1 MENNVEE
8 ISNNDL
14 SGDEMETVTL
24 TEVAQSQQSLY
35 ADAYAVLGA
44 SDDKN
49 CTYSEGY
56 LKRQALYACLTCIPE
71 ARTDESKRAGIC
83 LACTYHCHDG
93 HELVE
98 LYTKRNFRCD
108 CGNSKFPDFKCNLS
122 SNKDESNDL
131 NLYNQNFSGVYCTCS
146 RPYPDPDDSVVDEMI
161 QCIICEDWYHTR
173 HLGVDIPSTFAEMI
187 CENCVKEHDFLLHYE
202 GLTITRITQ
211 DNIEDPLDI
220 SCEKKENENNTVEIV
235 PDEESTSL
243 NQDIIEIDT
252 PSECKKPKN
261 RSGKVCTKF
270 MKDIAWRQ
278 QLCTCETC
286 TNMYIAQNISFLTDI
301 HDTVQFYEDKGK
313 ATALEDEE
321 CAINSVDRVPL
332 MEAIAGYN
340 DLKGHLVE
348 YLKKFQENKKVVREE
363 DIKEFFSSMAARKK
377 QKTEIPY
384 FCR

>member
-1 MENNVEE
+1 M
-8 ISNNDL
+8 L
-14 SGDEMETVTL
+14 L
-24 TEVAQSQQSLY
+24 PLLQ
-35 ADAYAVLGA
+35 
-44 SDDKN
+44 
-49 CTYSEGY
+49 GY

-71 ARTDESKRAGIC
+71 ARTEESKRAGIC

-93 HELVE
+93 HDLVE

-108 CGNSKFPDFKCNLS
+108 CGNSKFPGFKCNLNS
-122 SNKDESNDL
+122 DKEKTNEQNS
-131 NLYNQNFSGVYCTCS
+131 YNQNFSGVYCTCS
-146 RPYPDPDDSVVDEMI
+146 RPYPDPEDPVVDEMI

-173 HLGVDIPSTFAEMI
+173 HLGVDIPSSFAEMI
-187 CENCVKEHDFLLHYE
+187 CENCVKEHEFLVNYE
-202 GLTITRITQ
+202 YLTITGIGQ
-211 DNIEDPLDI
+211 DNTDAPVDVTGDA
-220 SCEKKENENNTVEIV
+220 KENEDDKT
-235 PDEESTSL
+235 ESTATAETKDD
-243 NQDIIEIDT
+243 DIIELDSPT
-252 PSECKKPKN
+252 DCKKPKN
-261 RSGKVCTKF
+261 RAGKVSTKF
-270 MKDIAWRQ
+270 MKDISWRQ
-278 QLCTCETC
+278 QLCACEIC
-286 TNMYIAQNISFLTDI
+286 VNMYSTQNISFLTDV

-377 QKTEIPY
+377 QKTVVPY

>member
-1 MENNVEE
+1 MENNAEDACT
-8 ISNNDL
+8 NDL

-24 TEVAQSQQSLY
+24 TEVAQSQQNLY

-71 ARTDESKRAGIC
+71 GRTEESKRAGIC

-93 HELVE
+93 HDLVE

-108 CGNSKFPDFKCNLS
+108 CGNNKFPDFKCNLNS
-122 SNKDESNDL
+122 DKEESNEQ
-131 NLYNQNFSGVYCTCS
+131 NSYNQNFSGVYCTCS
-146 RPYPDPDDSVVDEMI
+146 RPYPDPDDPVVDEMI

-173 HLGVDIPSTFAEMI
+173 HLGVDIPSLFAEMI
-187 CENCVKEHDFLLHYE
+187 CENCVKEHDFLVNYE
-202 GLTITRITQ
+202 YLTITGIGQ
-211 DNIEDPLDI
+211 DNTDAPVDVMGDTKANKDDKTQSSIDAQTMDDDVIELD
-220 SCEKKENENNTVEIV
+220 SPT
-235 PDEESTSL
+235 D
-243 NQDIIEIDT
+243 
-252 PSECKKPKN
+252 CKKPKN
-261 RSGKVCTKF
+261 RTAKICTKF
-270 MKDIAWRQ
+270 MKDISWRQ
-278 QLCTCETC
+278 QLCICEIC
-286 TNMYIAQNISFLTDI
+286 VNMYSAQNVSFLTDA
-301 HDTVQFYEDKGK
+301 HDTVQFYEEKGK

-377 QKTEIPY
+377 QKTTVPY